1 MSGRAAHAGTGREL
15 WLAIAAFL
23 VALAMPARAQQDVPE
38 AGPLAVSRPPDA
50 ENGRR
55 IVTDRRKGLC
65 LLCHSGPF
73 PEVRFQ
79 GDLAPSLAGA
89 GSRWT
94 PAQLRA
100 RLIDSRLFNG
110 ETIMPP
116 YFRAEGQSRMAVA
129 FKGRTI
135 LTAEEIEDVTAFL
148 ATLRE

>member
-1 MSGRAAHAGTGREL
+1 MIASAKIRGRLSGAALLLMLLPVEGAGQT
-15 WLAIAAFL
+15 
-23 VALAMPARAQQDVPE
+23 VPE
-38 AGPLAVSRPPDA
+38 LPPLATSRPADP

-55 IVTDRRKGLC
+55 IVIDRRKGLC

-89 GSRWT
+89 GTRWT
-94 PAQLRA
+94 VPQLRA
-100 RLIDSRLFNG
+100 RLVDSRRIHD
-110 ETIMPP
+110 ESIMPP
-116 YFRAEGQSRMAVA
+116 YFRAEGQNRVGRA
-129 FKGRTI
+129 FSGKTI

>member
-1 MSGRAAHAGTGREL
+1 MP
-15 WLAIAAFL
+15 F
-23 VALAMPARAQQDVPE
+23 LAMLGTAWAIPGHAEPVPE
-38 AGPLAVSRPPDA
+38 RGPLATSRPADPA
-50 ENGRR
+50 NGRR
-55 IVTDRRKGLC
+55 IVVDRRKGLC

-94 PAQLRA
+94 VPQLRA
-100 RLIDSRLFNG
+100 RLVDSRQSHDGSL
-110 ETIMPP
+110 MPP
-116 YFRAEGQSRMAVA
+116 YFRSEGQTRVA
-129 FKGRTI
+129 PAYAGKTI